1 MKTQRRLSGLSALLA
16 LGLGEPAQANFTLV
30 EDFQSH
36 VTGSDVDTAHGWVSS
51 ADTVAV
57 VTADP
62 VTPNNKA
69 LHRTGNGGASK
80 SGSPINIAQGS
91 TATFFL
97 RVLRDSAGNDD
108 VFGLSDVSNPN
119 LAGDFGVFEAQSGVN
134 GTSLRIRDGGSLQS
148 PVSMAAGTWYN
159 LWIVVNNA
167 TDTWRFY
174 LQSDDDPAFFNQTEF
189 TSTDGTINFRNPPGT
204 NALVSFLAKATGGTN
219 SVYYDDIYIDTAGSN
234 LTLPPFPGNMPVA
247 VDDAV
252 QTGVG
257 GAIAFDPLVN
267 DTGSIN
273 RSSVVILSGPSNG
286 TAGFD
291 AAAGKLVYKHT
302 GGTAGVDS
310 FSYRISNKSGTQ
322 TSTATV
328 HVSISGN
335 LRLAN
340 LTVNVPADPPTG
352 AAGGLTIVDALPG
365 LSFSGAVGMTS
376 IPGTPAALLV
386 ASTDGSVWYV
396 PDSTATTSAKYK
408 VLDVA
413 SLSNFTRGRSIY
425 SIECF
430 PDFATTGHIVVNYQG
445 DSSRLP
451 APGPGQTVFDV
462 MKNLEKD
469 GVPNATIECDLRVS
483 RFTLSPAL
491 IADAVANGMSAAEN
505 LAALGTELPYINL
518 AEQHLFHSINDCKFG
533 PDGYLY
539 VTFGDEGDQGD
550 PHRNGQRLT
559 KDFYS
564 SMIRIDINP
573 ASTNPKP
580 NPHYAIAVGGLNGL
594 HSPNTPYS
602 GAAQNP
608 NFRVP
613 ADNPFIHTSLG
624 GTWNGNFDGSDFSS
638 QLPNV
643 RTEMW
648 AVGLRNPFKFHLDV
662 EDGTGLTEAWIGDVG
677 KDSREEFS
685 ILKKGENGGWSYYEG
700 DIVTPGLA
708 FVPPMPSGATPPKA
722 PLYAYPHSNGN
733 NSATGG
739 VFYRETALPTL
750 TNRYICGDYGSGRI
764 WSISRDGTSVIELTD
779 LRLSGN
785 RIVDFH
791 VDPVTKEILVLENS
805 GSGRV
810 MKITVQVA
818 GPENYPSK
826 LSDLGIFADLAD
838 LSPNAG
844 VLPYTPNLTFWSDGA
859 EKKRW
864 FVIRNTSD
872 MIGYSQDGNWFFPNG
887 MVWIKH
893 FDFDLDRSHPG
904 TVKKRLETRV
914 LVRNATGAYGVS
926 YRWNEAGTEAFLSPN
941 SGEDFPVSYTDG
953 TGAPANIPWHIPSRS
968 ECMSCHTATGGHALS
983 MNTRQFNLDN
993 LISGQSGNLL
1003 SLLSNSGYLGGFS
1016 GSPAVLPRH
1025 HRPNETAVDLEERTR
1040 SYLAVNCAYCHQ
1052 PGGGAPESWDA
1063 RAHLT
1068 MAQTGMLYGHPASEA
1083 TPDLTDHIVRPGDK
1097 ANSALW
1103 NKINAR
1109 SVINGSYNGYS
1120 QMPPLATNVFDT
1132 EGIALIGEWI
1142 DHYANATPAPAAG
1155 STAQVSVSENGLVG
1169 YLLGTTAADDP
1180 DVRDSVADQSL
1191 LTYTITSGNNQGL
1204 FSINPGTGELGLN
1217 GIIDYERKSQH
1228 QLTIEISDHFGPNL
1242 GVLQRTVIVDLI
1254 NETSPDATADLDGNG
1269 IFDLWESS
1277 FGVTN
1282 PAGDDDHDG
1291 LPAFFEFL
1299 AGSDPNVANAPSL
1312 LDFSQQLT
1320 GSPLKQEIGWKVRN
1334 GFVLGEHYHVQ
1345 KSAGLGDWTNLQPA
1359 DYVVE
1364 SVTPAAPGVS
1374 RVVIRVPVGNARQ
1387 FLRLSGP

>member
-1 MKTQRRLSGLSALLA
+1 MKNPNRLLCLAVLLA
-16 LGLGEPAQANFTLV
+16 LALGGLVEANFVLV

-36 VTGSDVDTAHGWVSS
+36 VTGADVDTANGWVSS
-51 ADTVAV
+51 GDTVAV
-57 VTADP
+57 IAADP
-62 VTPNNKA
+62 VVSSNQA
-69 LHRTGNGGASK
+69 LHRVGVGGASK
-80 SGSPINIAQGS
+80 SGGSIHIAQGS

-97 RVLRDSAGNDD
+97 RVLRDGAGSDE
-108 VFGLSDVSNPN
+108 VFGISDASNPN
-119 LAGDFGVFEAQSGVN
+119 LAGDFTVFEAQSGVLGSN
-134 GTSLRIRDGGSLQS
+134 LRVRDGGGLQS
-148 PVSMAAGTWYN
+148 RATLAAGSWYN
-159 LWIVVNNA
+159 LWMVVNNS

-174 LQSDDDPAFFNQTEF
+174 MQSDDDPAFTNQTEI
-189 TSTDGTINFRNPPGT
+189 TSTDGTINFRNAPDT
-204 NALVSFLAKATGGTN
+204 KALVSFLAKATSGTN
-219 SVYYDDIYIDTAGSN
+219 SVFYDDIYIDTAGSN
-234 LTLPPFPGNMPVA
+234 LTLPPFPGSEPVA

-252 QTGVG
+252 ETGVG
-257 GAIAFDPLVN
+257 GAIAFNPLAN

-273 RSSVVILSGPSNG
+273 PSSLQIISPPSAG
-286 TAGFD
+286 TATFD
-291 AAAGKLVYKHT
+291 AAAGRLIYKHT
-302 GGTAGVDS
+302 GSNPGVDH
-310 FSYRISNKSGTQ
+310 FTYRI
-322 TSTATV
+322 TSKNGILTSDGDVKVT
-328 HVSISGN
+328 ISGN

-340 LTVNVPADPPTG
+340 VTLNVPADPPAA

-365 LSFSGAVGMTS
+365 LGFSGAVGMTS
-376 IPGTPAALLV
+376 IPGAPAALLV
-386 ASTDGSVWYV
+386 ASIDGSVWYV
-396 PDSTATTSAKYK
+396 PDSTATTPRKYK

-430 PDFATTGHIVVNYQG
+430 PDFATTGHIIVNYQG

-451 APGPGQTVFDV
+451 VPGLGQTVHDV
-462 MKNLEKD
+462 MKNLDKNGAPD
-469 GVPNATIECDLRVS
+469 PVIECDLRVS
-483 RFTLSPAL
+483 RFTLSPAH

-505 LAALGTELPYINL
+505 LTALGTELPYINL

-564 SMIRIDINP
+564 SMIRIDLNP

-594 HSPNTPYS
+594 HSPNTPYTDS
-602 GAAQNP
+602 AQNP

-638 QLPNV
+638 QLSNV

-722 PLYAYPHSNGN
+722 PLFTYPHSNGN

-739 VFYRETALPTL
+739 VFYRDTALPTL
-750 TNRYICGDYGSGRI
+750 TGRYICGDYGSGRI
-764 WSISRDGTSVIELTD
+764 WSISRDGSSVIELTD
-779 LRLSGN
+779 LRLSTN

-791 VDPVTKEILVLENS
+791 VDPVTREILVLENG
-805 GSGRV
+805 GSSRV
-810 MKITVQVA
+810 MRITVQAA
-818 GPENYPSK
+818 GPENYPPK

-864 FVIRNTSD
+864 FVIKNTSD
-872 MIGYSQDGNWFFPNG
+872 MIGYSQDGNWSFPDG
-887 MVWIKH
+887 MIWIKH
-893 FDFDLDRSHPG
+893 FDFDLDHSHPG
-904 TVKKRLETRV
+904 TVRKRLETRV

-941 SGEDFPVSYTDG
+941 GGEDFPVSYTDG
-953 TGAPANIPWHIPSRS
+953 NGAPANVGWHIPSRS

-993 LISGQSGNLL
+993 SISGQSGNLL
-1003 SLLSNSGYLGGFS
+1003 SLLSNGGYLAGFS
-1016 GSPAVLPRH
+1016 GSPAALPRH
-1025 HRPNETAVDLEERTR
+1025 HRPNETSVDLEERVR
-1040 SYLAVNCAYCHQ
+1040 SYIAVNCAYCHQ
-1052 PGGGAPESWDA
+1052 PGGGTPDSWDG

-1068 MAQTGMLYGHPASEA
+1068 MEQTGILYGHPASEA

-1142 DHYANATPAPAAG
+1142 DHHANVAPAPAAG
-1155 STAQVSVSENGLVG
+1155 SITQTDVSENGIVG
-1169 YLLGTTAADDP
+1169 HLLGTTAADDP
-1180 DVRDSVADQSL
+1180 DVRENIADQSL
-1191 LTYTITSGNNQGL
+1191 LTYTITSGNNQRL
-1204 FSINPGTGELGLN
+1204 FSINPTTGELRLN
-1217 GIIDYERKSQH
+1217 GIIDYERQSQH
-1228 QLTIEISDHFGPNL
+1228 QLDIEISDHFAPNP
-1242 GVLQRTVIVDLI
+1242 GVLHRSVVVDLI

-1269 IFDLWESS
+1269 ISDLWESS
-1277 FGVTN
+1277 FGVTH
-1282 PAGDDDHDG
+1282 PSGDDDHDG
-1291 LPAFFEFL
+1291 VPAFFEFL
-1299 AGSDPNVANAPSL
+1299 TGSNPNAADTPSL
-1312 LDFSQQLT
+1312 LSLSHQIA
-1320 GSPLKQEIGWKVRN
+1320 GSPVKQEIGWNVRN

-1345 KSAGLGDWTNLQPA
+1345 RSTELGGWINLQPA
-1359 DYVVE
+1359 DYIVE
-1364 SVTPAAPGVS
+1364 SITPAAPGVS
-1374 RVVIRVPVGNARQ
+1374 RVVIKVPANNARQ